1 MKKLFSFVLVLCLC
15 LSGCTKTPND
25 SLPNIYT
32 ETEQSDTS
40 SDNLLEEYLANPDI
54 LETPIREY
62 GESTAFI
69 QLEED
74 LGVRIAY
81 PETELDDLNQA
92 IESWITDTVSYFEYE
107 SADAIDMED
116 SAELTVDYDSYLTGN
131 IVSVKFSGL
140 YDKPYL
146 AHPIDIIATFHADL
160 STGKLLSLDGI
171 LTSDGRTALQNMV
184 INDASLEAEIV
195 DKHLLDLWALTSDGL
210 EIILERGDYLP
221 MSAGTVT
228 LSYSYDELKNILLL
242 PVENESEV
250 SETEE
255 LTETELTEN
264 AQNNL
269 PVTTIDPDKPMVA
282 LTFDDGP
289 SKHTTRLLDIFATY
303 GGKGTFFVVGN
314 LIDNRADAVKRMAE
328 EGHEVAGHSWSH
340 RQLTKLT
347 PSELTDQ
354 IMTTRAKIYEV
365 TGVDSTVIRPP
376 YGAFNSDVKE
386 VCANLGIVMVNWSVD
401 TLDWKNKNADMV
413 YNAIMK
419 DVKDGAIILCHDLH
433 STTVDAMERVI
444 PDLIEQGYQLVTV
457 SELLSCGDE
466 EVCAGN
472 VYNKR

>member
-1 MKKLFSFVLVLCLC
+1 MKKLFSLFLVLCVF
-15 LSGCTKTPND
+15 LSGCTKTQND
-25 SLPNIYT
+25 SLSNTQI
-32 ETEQSDTS
+32 EQSGTS
-40 SDNLLEEYLANPDI
+40 SDNLLEEYLANPNI

-69 QLEED
+69 QLDED

-81 PETELDDLNQA
+81 PETELDALNQA
-92 IESWITDTVSYFEYE
+92 IETWITDTVSYFEYE

-116 SAELTVDYDSYLTGN
+116 SAELTVDYDSFLTGN

-160 STGKLLSLDGI
+160 STGKLLSLDNI
-171 LTSDGRTALQNMV
+171 LTSGGREVLQNMV
-184 INDASLEAEIV
+184 IKDAQLEVEV
-195 DKHLLDLWALTSDGL
+195 VNEYLLDLWTLNSNGL

-228 LSYSYDELKNILLL
+228 LSYSYDELKDILLL

-264 AQNNL
+264 TENNL
-269 PVTTIDPDKPMVA
+269 TVTTIDPDKPMVA

-289 SKHTTRLLDIFATY
+289 SKHTAHLLDIFATY

-314 LIDNRADAVKRMAE
+314 LIDNRVDTVKRMAD

-386 VCANLGIVMVNWSVD
+386 VCANLGIVMVNWSLD
-401 TLDWKNKNADMV
+401 TLDWKNKNADKV
-413 YNAIMK
+413 YNAIME

-433 STTVDAMERVI
+433 GTTVEAMERVI

>member
-1 MKKLFSFVLVLCLC
+1 MKKLFSLFLVLCVF
-15 LSGCTKTPND
+15 LSGCTKTQND
-25 SLPNIYT
+25 SLSNT
-32 ETEQSDTS
+32 QTEQSGTS
-40 SDNLLEEYLANPDI
+40 SDNLLEEYLANPNI

-69 QLEED
+69 QLDED

-81 PETELDDLNQA
+81 PETELDALNQA
-92 IESWITDTVSYFEYE
+92 IETWITDTVSYFEYE

-116 SAELTVDYDSYLTGN
+116 SAELTVDYDSFLTGN

-160 STGKLLSLDGI
+160 STGKLLSLDNI
-171 LTSDGRTALQNMV
+171 LTSGGREVLQNMV
-184 INDASLEAEIV
+184 IKDAQLEVEV
-195 DKHLLDLWALTSDGL
+195 VNEYLLDLWTLTSDGL

-228 LSYSYDELKNILLL
+228 LSYSYDELKDILLL

-264 AQNNL
+264 TENNL
-269 PVTTIDPDKPMVA
+269 TVTTIDPDKPMIA

-289 SKHTTRLLDIFATY
+289 SKHTAHLLDIFATY

-314 LIDNRADAVKRMAE
+314 LIDNRVDTVKRMAD

-386 VCANLGIVMVNWSVD
+386 VCANLGIVMVNWSLD

-413 YNAIMK
+413 YNAIME

-457 SELLSCGDE
+457 SELLSYSDE

>member
-1 MKKLFSFVLVLCLC
+1 MKKLVSLFLILCLC
-15 LSGCTKTPND
+15 LSGCTKPQND
-25 SLPNIYT
+25 SLPNTNT
-32 ETEQSDTS
+32 ETEQSDTTS
-40 SDNLLEEYLANPDI
+40 HNLLEEYLATPDI
-54 LETPIREY
+54 LATPIHEY

-69 QLEED
+69 QLEND

-81 PETELDDLNQA
+81 PETELDALNQE
-92 IESWITDTVSYFEYE
+92 IETWIADTVSYFEYE
-107 SADAIDMED
+107 SADTIDMDD
-116 SAELTVDYDSYLTGN
+116 SAELTVDYNSYLTRN
-131 IVSVKFSGL
+131 IVSIKFSGL

-146 AHPIDIIATFHADL
+146 AHPIDIVATFHADI
-160 STGKLLSLDGI
+160 STGKMISLDDI
-171 LTSDGRTALQNMV
+171 LTSDGRELLQNMV
-184 INDASLEAEIV
+184 IKDAQLEAEIV
-195 DKHLLDLWALTSDGL
+195 DEYLLDLWTLNSDGL

-221 MSAGTVT
+221 MSAGTIK
-228 LSYSYDELKNILLL
+228 LLYSYDDLKDILLL
-242 PVENESEV
+242 PVENESDV
-250 SETEE
+250 PETEE

-264 AQNNL
+264 TENAL

-289 SKHTTRLLDIFATY
+289 SKHTARLLDIFATY

-314 LIDNRADAVKRMAE
+314 LIDNRADTVKRMAD

-386 VCANLGIVMVNWSVD
+386 VCANLGIVMVNWSID

-457 SELLSCGDE
+457 SELLSYGDE

-472 VYNKR
+472 VYNKQ

>member
-1 MKKLFSFVLVLCLC
+1 MKKLFSLFLVLCVF
-15 LSGCTKTPND
+15 LSGCTKTQND
-25 SLPNIYT
+25 SLSNTQI
-32 ETEQSDTS
+32 EQSGTS
-40 SDNLLEEYLANPDI
+40 SDNLLEEYLANPNI

-69 QLEED
+69 QLDED

-81 PETELDDLNQA
+81 PETELDALNQA
-92 IESWITDTVSYFEYE
+92 IETWITDTVSYFEYE

-160 STGKLLSLDGI
+160 STGKLLSLDNI
-171 LTSDGRTALQNMV
+171 LTSGGREVLQNMV
-184 INDASLEAEIV
+184 IKDAQLEVEV
-195 DKHLLDLWALTSDGL
+195 VNEYLLDLWTLNSNGL

-228 LSYSYDELKNILLL
+228 LSYSYDELKDILLL

-264 AQNNL
+264 TENNL
-269 PVTTIDPDKPMVA
+269 TVTTIDPDKPMVA

-289 SKHTTRLLDIFATY
+289 SKHTAHLLDIFATY

-314 LIDNRADAVKRMAE
+314 LIDNRVDTVKRMAD

-354 IMTTRAKIYEV
+354 IMTTRAKIFEV

-386 VCANLGIVMVNWSVD
+386 VCANLGIVMVNWSLD

-413 YNAIMK
+413 YKAIME

-433 STTVDAMERVI
+433 GTTVEAMERVI

-457 SELLSCGDE
+457 SELLSYSDE

>member
-1 MKKLFSFVLVLCLC
+1 MKKLVSFFLILFLC
-15 LSGCTKTPND
+15 LSACTKPQND
-25 SLPNIYT
+25 SLPNTNT
-32 ETEQSDTS
+32 ETEQSDTT
-40 SDNLLEEYLANPDI
+40 SDNLLEEYLATPDI
-54 LETPIREY
+54 LATPIHEY

-69 QLEED
+69 QLEND

-81 PETELDDLNQA
+81 PETELDALNQA
-92 IESWITDTVSYFEYE
+92 IETWIVDTVSYFEYE
-107 SADAIDMED
+107 SADTINMDD
-116 SAELTVDYDSYLTGN
+116 FAELTVDYDSYLTGN
-131 IVSVKFSGL
+131 IISVKFSGL

-146 AHPIDIIATFHADL
+146 AHPIDIVATFHADV
-160 STGKLLSLDGI
+160 STGKMISLDDI
-171 LTSDGRTALQNMV
+171 LTSDGREHLQNMV
-184 INDASLEAEIV
+184 IKDAQLEAEVV
-195 DKHLLDLWALTSDGL
+195 DEYLLDLWTLNSDGL

-221 MSAGTVT
+221 MSAGTVK
-228 LSYSYDELKNILLL
+228 LLYSYDDLKDILLL
-242 PVENESEV
+242 PVDNESDV
-250 SETEE
+250 PETEE

-264 AQNNL
+264 TENDL

-289 SKHTTRLLDIFATY
+289 SKHTARLLDIFATY

-314 LIDNRADAVKRMAE
+314 LIDNRADTVKRMAD

-365 TGVDSTVIRPP
+365 TGIDSIVIRPP
-376 YGAFNSDVKE
+376 YGAFNNDVKE
-386 VCANLGIVMVNWSVD
+386 VCSNLGIVMVNWSID

-419 DVKDGAIILCHDLH
+419 DIKDGAIILCHDLH
-433 STTVDAMERVI
+433 GTTVDAMERVI
-444 PDLIEQGYQLVTV
+444 PDLIEQSYQLVTV
-457 SELLSCGDE
+457 SELLSYGDE

-472 VYNKR
+472 VYNKQ

>member
-1 MKKLFSFVLVLCLC
+1 MKKLVSLFLILCLC
-15 LSGCTKTPND
+15 LSGCTKPQND
-25 SLPNIYT
+25 SLPNTNT
-32 ETEQSDTS
+32 ETEQSDTTS
-40 SDNLLEEYLANPDI
+40 HNLLEEYLATPDI
-54 LETPIREY
+54 LATPIHEY

-69 QLEED
+69 QLEND

-81 PETELDDLNQA
+81 PETELDALNQE
-92 IESWITDTVSYFEYE
+92 IETWIADTVSYFEYE
-107 SADAIDMED
+107 SADTINMDD
-116 SAELTVDYDSYLTGN
+116 SAELTVDYDSCLTGN

-146 AHPIDIIATFHADL
+146 AHPIDIVATFHADI
-160 STGKLLSLDGI
+160 STGKMISLDDI
-171 LTSDGRTALQNMV
+171 LTSDGRELLQNMV
-184 INDASLEAEIV
+184 IKDAQLEAEIV
-195 DKHLLDLWALTSDGL
+195 DEYLLDLWTLNSDGL

-221 MSAGTVT
+221 MSAGTIK
-228 LSYSYDELKNILLL
+228 LLYSYDDLKDILLL
-242 PVENESEV
+242 PVENESDV
-250 SETEE
+250 PETEE

-264 AQNNL
+264 TENAL
-269 PVTTIDPDKPMVA
+269 PVTTIDPNKPMVA

-289 SKHTTRLLDIFATY
+289 SKHTARLLDIFATY

-314 LIDNRADAVKRMAE
+314 LIDNRADTVKRMAD

-386 VCANLGIVMVNWSVD
+386 VCANLGIVMVNWSID

-457 SELLSCGDE
+457 SELLSYGDE

-472 VYNKR
+472 VYNKQ

>member
-1 MKKLFSFVLVLCLC
+1 MKKLVSFFLILCLC
-15 LSGCTKTPND
+15 LSGCTKPQND
-25 SLPNIYT
+25 SLTNT
-32 ETEQSDTS
+32 ETEQFDTT
-40 SDNLLEEYLANPDI
+40 SDNLLEEYLGTPDI
-54 LETPIREY
+54 LATPIHEY

-69 QLEED
+69 QLEKD

-81 PETELDDLNQA
+81 PETELDALNQA
-92 IESWITDTVSYFEYE
+92 IETWIADTVSYFEYE
-107 SADAIDMED
+107 SADTIDMDD
-116 SAELTVDYDSYLTGN
+116 SAELTIDYDSYLTGN
-131 IVSVKFSGL
+131 IVSIKFSGL

-146 AHPIDIIATFHADL
+146 AHPIDIVATFHADV
-160 STGKLLSLDGI
+160 STGKMISLDDI
-171 LTSDGRTALQNMV
+171 LTSDGRELLQNMV
-184 INDASLEAEIV
+184 IKDAQLEAEIV
-195 DKHLLDLWALTSDGL
+195 DEYLLDLWTLNSDGL

-221 MSAGTVT
+221 MSAGTVK
-228 LSYSYDELKNILLL
+228 LLYSYDDLKDILLL
-242 PVENESEV
+242 PVENESDIP
-250 SETEE
+250 ETEE
-255 LTETELTEN
+255 LPETELTEN
-264 AQNNL
+264 TENNQ

-289 SKHTTRLLDIFATY
+289 SKHTARLLDIFATY

-314 LIDNRADAVKRMAE
+314 LIDNRADTVKRMAD

-376 YGAFNSDVKE
+376 YGAFNSEVKE

-457 SELLSCGDE
+457 SELLSYGDE
-466 EVCAGN
+466 DICAGN
-472 VYNKR
+472 VYNKQ

>member
-1 MKKLFSFVLVLCLC
+1 MKKLVSFFLILCLC
-15 LSGCTKTPND
+15 LSGCTKPQND
-25 SLPNIYT
+25 SLTNT
-32 ETEQSDTS
+32 ETEQLDTT
-40 SDNLLEEYLANPDI
+40 SDNLLEEYLATPDI
-54 LETPIREY
+54 LATPIHEY

-69 QLEED
+69 QLEKD

-81 PETELDDLNQA
+81 PETELDALNQA
-92 IESWITDTVSYFEYE
+92 IETWIADTVSYFEYE
-107 SADAIDMED
+107 SADTIDMDD

-131 IVSVKFSGL
+131 IVSIKFSGL

-146 AHPIDIIATFHADL
+146 AHPIDIVATFHADV
-160 STGKLLSLDGI
+160 STRKMISLDDI
-171 LTSDGRTALQNMV
+171 LTSDGRELLQNMV
-184 INDASLEAEIV
+184 IKDAHLEAKIV
-195 DKHLLDLWALTSDGL
+195 DEYLLDLWTLNSDGL

-221 MSAGTVT
+221 MSAGTVK
-228 LSYSYDELKNILLL
+228 LLYSYDDLKDILLL
-242 PVENESEV
+242 PVDNESDV
-250 SETEE
+250 PETEE

-264 AQNNL
+264 TENDL
-269 PVTTIDPDKPMVA
+269 PVTIIDPDKPMVA

-289 SKHTTRLLDIFATY
+289 SKHTARLLDIFATY

-314 LIDNRADAVKRMAE
+314 LIDNRADTVKRMAD

-386 VCANLGIVMVNWSVD
+386 VCANLGIVMVNWSID

-457 SELLSCGDE
+457 SELLSYGDE

-472 VYNKR
+472 VYNKQ

>member
-1 MKKLFSFVLVLCLC
+1 MKKLVSFFLILCLC
-15 LSGCTKTPND
+15 LSGCASSQND
-25 SLPNIYT
+25 SLSST
-32 ETEQSDTS
+32 ETEQSTS

-54 LETPIREY
+54 LETPIHEY

-69 QLEED
+69 QLEDD

-81 PETELDDLNQA
+81 PETELDALNQS
-92 IESWITDTVSYFEYE
+92 IESWITDTVSYFENE
-107 SADAIDMED
+107 SADTIDMED

-131 IVSVKFSGL
+131 IVTVKFWGL

-146 AHPIDIIATFHADL
+146 AHPIDIIATFHADVT
-160 STGKLLSLDGI
+160 TGELVSLDNILTFDGRKLLQD
-171 LTSDGRTALQNMV
+171 MV
-184 INDASLEAEIV
+184 VEDAQLEAEVV
-195 DKHLLDLWALTSDGL
+195 DEYLLDLWTLNSEGL

-221 MSAGTVT
+221 MSSGTVI
-228 LSYSYDELKNILLL
+228 LHYSYDDLKDILLL
-242 PVENESEV
+242 PTENETEV

-255 LTETELTEN
+255 LTETELTEKTEN
-264 AQNNL
+264 GLQI
-269 PVTTIDPDKPMVA
+269 TTIDPDKPMIA

-289 SKHTTRLLDIFATY
+289 SKHTARLLDIFATY

-314 LIDNRADAVKRMAE
+314 LIDNRADTVKRMAD

-347 PSELTDQ
+347 PDELTDQ

-376 YGAFNSDVKE
+376 YGAFNNDVKE
-386 VCANLGIVMVNWSVD
+386 VCSNLGIIMVNWSVD

-413 YNAIMK
+413 YNAIMN
-419 DVKDGAIILCHDLH
+419 DVKDGSIILCHDLH
-433 STTVDAMERVI
+433 GTTVDAMERVI

-457 SELLSCGDE
+457 SELLSYGDE
-466 EVCAGN
+466 EITAGK

>member
-1 MKKLFSFVLVLCLC
+1 MKKLVSFFLILCLC
-15 LSGCTKTPND
+15 LSGCTKPQND
-25 SLPNIYT
+25 SLTNT
-32 ETEQSDTS
+32 ETEQLDTT
-40 SDNLLEEYLANPDI
+40 SDNLLEEYLATPDI
-54 LETPIREY
+54 LATPIHEY

-69 QLEED
+69 QLEKD

-81 PETELDDLNQA
+81 PETELDALNQA
-92 IESWITDTVSYFEYE
+92 IETWIADTVSYFEYE
-107 SADAIDMED
+107 SADTIDMDD

-131 IVSVKFSGL
+131 IVSIKFSGL

-146 AHPIDIIATFHADL
+146 AHPIDIVATFHADV
-160 STGKLLSLDGI
+160 STRKMISLDDI
-171 LTSDGRTALQNMV
+171 LTSDGRKLLQNMV
-184 INDASLEAEIV
+184 IKDAQLEAEIV
-195 DKHLLDLWALTSDGL
+195 DEYLLDLWILNSDGL

-221 MSAGTVT
+221 MSAGTVK
-228 LSYSYDELKNILLL
+228 LLYSYDDLKDILLL
-242 PVENESEV
+242 PVENESDV
-250 SETEE
+250 PETEE

-264 AQNNL
+264 TENDL

-289 SKHTTRLLDIFATY
+289 SKHTARLLDIFATY

-314 LIDNRADAVKRMAE
+314 LIDNRADTVKRMAD

-386 VCANLGIVMVNWSVD
+386 VCANLGIVMVNWSID

-419 DVKDGAIILCHDLH
+419 DIKDGAIILCHDLH

-457 SELLSCGDE
+457 SELLSYGDE

-472 VYNKR
+472 VYNKQ

>member
-1 MKKLFSFVLVLCLC
+1 MKKLVSFFLILSLC
-15 LSGCTKTPND
+15 LSGCTKPQND
-25 SLPNIYT
+25 SLPHT
-32 ETEQSDTS
+32 ETEQSDTTS
-40 SDNLLEEYLANPDI
+40 HNLLEEYLATPDI
-54 LETPIREY
+54 LATPIHEY

-69 QLEED
+69 QLEND

-81 PETELDDLNQA
+81 PETELDALNQA
-92 IESWITDTVSYFEYE
+92 IETWIADTVSYFEYE
-107 SADAIDMED
+107 SADTINMDD

-131 IVSVKFSGL
+131 IVSIKFSGL

-146 AHPIDIIATFHADL
+146 AHPIDIVATFHADV
-160 STGKLLSLDGI
+160 STRKMISLDDI
-171 LTSDGRTALQNMV
+171 LTSDGRELLQNMV
-184 INDASLEAEIV
+184 IKDAQLEAEIV
-195 DKHLLDLWALTSDGL
+195 DEYLLDLWTLNSDGL

-221 MSAGTVT
+221 MSAGTVK
-228 LSYSYDELKNILLL
+228 LLYSYNDLKDILLL
-242 PVENESEV
+242 PVENESDV
-250 SETEE
+250 PETEE
-255 LTETELTEN
+255 LKETELTEN
-264 AQNNL
+264 AENDL

-289 SKHTTRLLDIFATY
+289 SKHTAHLLDIFATY

-314 LIDNRADAVKRMAE
+314 LIDNRADTVKRIADE
-328 EGHEVAGHSWSH
+328 SHEVAGHSWSH

-386 VCANLGIVMVNWSVD
+386 VCANLGIVMVNWSID

-457 SELLSCGDE
+457 SELLSYGDE

-472 VYNKR
+472 VYNKQ